1 MANEVKV
8 IAALQVANGTFE
20 FPKVGGSQL
29 QFDQA
34 APGGGVPGSME
45 IPTTAGG
52 TVVDLSELT
61 TVGWA
66 YFKNLDDTNYVQ
78 HGPEAAGAI
87 VVYGR
92 MEPGEPALFRLD
104 PGIANLRMIANTAA
118 CLVQILVM
126 ED

>member
-8 IAALQVANGTFE
+8 IASLAATNGTYD

-34 APGGGVPGSME
+34 AQGGGTPGSQN

-52 TVVDLSELT
+52 TVVDVTELT

-66 YFKNLDDTNYVQ
+66 YFKNLDSTNYVQ
-78 HGPEAAGAI
+78 HGPESGGVMI
-87 VVYGR
+87 PYGR
-92 MEPGEPALFRLD
+92 MEPGEPAVFRLD
-104 PGIANLRMIANTAA
+104 PAVVLRMLANTAT
-118 CLVQILVM
+118 CLVQILIL

>member
-1 MANEVKV
+1 MTNEVKV
-8 IAALQVANGTFE
+8 ITSLQVSNGTFE

-34 APGGGVPGSME
+34 AQGGGVPGSME

-61 TVGWA
+61 TPGWA
-66 YFKNLDDTNYVQ
+66 YFKNLDADNFVQ
-78 HGPEAAGAI
+78 HGPESGGAL
-87 VVYGR
+87 VPYGR
-92 MEPGEPALFRLD
+92 MEPGEPAVFRLD
-104 PGIANLRMIANTAA
+104 PAVVLRMLSDTAA